1 MFTIGHSTR
10 TLEEFIE
17 LLRESSIE
25 LVIDVR
31 AIPWSR
37 RMPQFST
44 DALSASLEEQGIRYE
59 HTPALGGRRR
69 KAKDAPPS
77 PNTYWRIDAFRA
89 YADYAATPEFGA
101 AITELTRKAGERRT
115 TIMCAEALWW
125 RCHRRIITDYVLARG
140 IEVLHIMGSGK
151 VETATLTPGAQVLPD
166 KTILYV
172 KEPQL
177 FVEG

>member
-10 TLEEFIE
+10 TLEEFVE

-25 LVIDVR
+25 LVVDVR

-44 DALSASLEEQGIRYE
+44 DALAASLEEQGIRYE
-59 HTPALGGRRR
+59 HTAALGGRRR
-69 KAKDAPPS
+69 KEKNAPPS

-89 YADYAATPEFGA
+89 YADYAATNEFRI
-101 AITELTRKAGERRT
+101 AISELIQKASARRT

-140 IEVLHIMGSGK
+140 VEVLHIMGPGK
-151 VETATLTPGAQVLPD
+151 VEPATLTPGAQVLAD
-166 KTILYV
+166 TTILYV
-172 KEPQL
+172 REPQL
-177 FVEG
+177 FAGP